1 MNSELAWFKSSHS
14 GTEGGA
20 CVEIAL
26 APDTVHVRDSKDK
39 TGPQLCFT
47 PEAWTDF
54 VQFAREVSPLDR

>member
-26 APDTVHVRDSKDK
+26 APGTVHVRDSKDR
-39 TGPQLCFT
+39 TGPQLSFT
-47 PEAWTDF
+47 PEAWADF
-54 VQFAREVSPLDR
+54 VQLARDVSSMDR